1 MIEKGIHS
9 IFEKCDVSGVCVC
22 GNDIIQVLIKYG
34 LGVCIMEVM
43 YNKGCD
49 LVGYDWCGRL
59 FQKKGCQPSMC
70 KRLQMCNP
78 EGCSRDDIYDVVC
91 VCFRAENLENC

>member
-43 YNKGCD
+43 YNKGCY
-49 LVGYDWCGRL
+49 LLEYD
-59 FQKKGCQPSMC
+59 
-70 KRLQMCNP
+70 
-78 EGCSRDDIYDVVC
+78 
-91 VCFRAENLENC
+91 